1 MQLLLKKILHILIIC
16 NIYVPLWK
24 ISKTMLKN
32 GKQERT
38 VIHLEKDGLHYY
50 YGNLKALFDNWS
62 RDALGVSYN
71 YLKNYGLSSDNPYNG
86 KNCIIRK
93 GTIITSTRKMPVES

>member
-1 MQLLLKKILHILIIC
+1 MMKD
-16 NIYVPLWK
+16 
-24 ISKTMLKN
+24 

-38 VIHLEKDGLHYY
+38 VIHLEMDGRHYY

-62 RDALGVSYN
+62 REALGVSYN

-93 GTIITSTRKMPVES
+93 GTIITSLRKMSV

>member
-1 MQLLLKKILHILIIC
+1 
-16 NIYVPLWK
+16 
-24 ISKTMLKN
+24 MLKN

-62 RDALGVSYN
+62 RDALVYCN
-71 YLKNYGLSSDNPYNG
+71 
-86 KNCIIRK
+86 I
-93 GTIITSTRKMPVES
+93 